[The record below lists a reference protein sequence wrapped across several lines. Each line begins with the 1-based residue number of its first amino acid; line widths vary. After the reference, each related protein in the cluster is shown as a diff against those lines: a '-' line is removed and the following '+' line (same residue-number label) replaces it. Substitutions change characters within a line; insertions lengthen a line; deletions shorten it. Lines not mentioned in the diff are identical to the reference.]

1 MNNGE
6 KISTIIL
13 LISGFVLLVF
23 SFLELFSSVA
33 INQNNLISMGYFVLF
48 LLLSSKYKNIFK
60 NKFLMIIFYVV
71 VVLRLVVFFLK
82 LV

>member
-1 MNNGE
+1 MNNRE

-23 SFLELFSSVA
+23 SFLELFSSLA
-33 INQNNLISMGYFVLF
+33 TNQNNLISMGYFVLF

-60 NKFLMIIFYVV
+60 NKFLMITFYMV
-71 VVLRLVVFFLK
+71 VVLRLIVFFLA
-82 LV
+82 